1 MCSSW
6 PARAETSGATSR
18 VIWCFPWS
26 VANCGNDTLAKRANR
41 KCQFIVYML
50 TLRAMLAGLGVRM
63 SLLTLWRH
71 EAFSAISHGRTL
83 DFNIHWEAEML
94 LWLIKLVGYSGTSLV
109 IVQQPRRTQEF
120 TIRRKVQMLM
130 SATGQ
135 KVKLSFYFF
144 SVEIKGSLRARYV
157 STVSINMLIKW

>member
-18 VIWCFPWS
+18 VIWCFHWS
-26 VANCGNDTLAKRANR
+26 VAKCGYDTLTKQAKRI
-41 KCQFIVYML
+41 CQFIVHML
-50 TLRAMLAGLGVRM
+50 TLRAMLAGLGVRV

-83 DFNIHWEAEML
+83 DFNIHWKAEML
-94 LWLIKLVGYSGTSLV
+94 LWLIKLVGYRGTSLV
-109 IVQQPRRTQEF
+109 IVQQPRRTHEF
-120 TIRRKVQMLM
+120 TIRCKVHMLM

-135 KVKLSFYFF
+135 KVKIYFLF
-144 SVEIKGSLRARYV
+144 FVENKDTLQATYLR
-157 STVSINMLIKW
+157 TVSINMLIKL